1 MVIPSNDV
9 YCSNVED
16 KRFDHVFFVLRN
28 DVLEN
33 LLELQSPVYW
43 FFIQV
48 SFSLQCKLVHIHTK
62 YLEIFLALV

>member
-1 MVIPSNDV
+1 MMCIVV
-9 YCSNVED
+9 TLKVNVLT
-16 KRFDHVFFVLRN
+16 KFFVLRN

-33 LLELQSPVYW
+33 LLEFQSPVYW